1 MNNYNYFDTFN
12 NTFLSDNNYDLFG
25 PYEGYVKGNL
35 FKNLYSQYKNYSP
48 VNLTITSE
56 QDEQLLNI
64 NQIWFA
70 MHELQLLLD
79 IYPDNQNY
87 INLFSKYEK
96 QYNELLSSYQEKYGP
111 INNNAI
117 GNTTP
122 FSWVSTSFP
131 WEVK

>member
-64 NQIWFA
+64 NQMWFA

-79 IYPDNQNY
+79 IYPNNQE
-87 INLFSKYEK
+87 IVNLYSRYEK
-96 QYNELLSSYQEKYGP
+96 QYNELLNSYQEKYGT
-111 INNNAI
+111 INSNSI
-117 GNTTP
+117 GSGIP
-122 FSWVSTSFP
+122 FSWVNSNFP